1 MAYVGGTKR
10 SGCVFCDA
18 LAAGDDRNSLIVYR
32 GERAFI
38 MLNLYPYNSGH
49 SMVVP
54 YDHVPTIEELDPAT
68 RAELLELATL
78 AVEASRRVL
87 HCDGFNLGLNLG
99 AVAGAGVADH
109 LHMHVVPRWT
119 GDANFM
125 PILGDTMV
133 MPELL
138 PSTYARLRGE
148 IEAIAGE
155 RAGRPV
161 AAAGALVAVPG
172 AGVAVV
178 AAEGGPQFPVARI
191 ADGETTSAA
200 ALRAA
205 RSALGS
211 DVAIAGWAGVE
222 DDALDERAAYF
233 LVTASKDVVTPPGMT
248 IVPAEALADVL
259 GDTFSLDLV
268 RENLPILARLA
279 GDAE

>member
-18 LAAGDDRNSLIVYR
+18 LAVGDDRESLIVHR
-32 GERAFI
+32 GERAFV

-54 YDHVPTIEELDPAT
+54 YDHVPTIEELDPAA

-87 HCDGFNLGLNLG
+87 RCDGFNLGLNLG

-155 RAGRPV
+155 RSGRPV

-178 AAEGGPQFPVARI
+178 AAEGGPRFPVTRI

-200 ALRAA
+200 AVRAVRA
-205 RSALGS
+205 TLDSA
-211 DVAIAGWAGVE
+211 ATIAGWAGIE
-222 DDALDERAAYF
+222 GDALHERTAYF
-233 LVTASKDVVTPPGMT
+233 LVTASKDVVTLPGIT
-248 IVPAEALADVL
+248 VVPVEALADVL

-268 RENLPILARLA
+268 RENLPILARLVD
-279 GDAE
+279 DAE